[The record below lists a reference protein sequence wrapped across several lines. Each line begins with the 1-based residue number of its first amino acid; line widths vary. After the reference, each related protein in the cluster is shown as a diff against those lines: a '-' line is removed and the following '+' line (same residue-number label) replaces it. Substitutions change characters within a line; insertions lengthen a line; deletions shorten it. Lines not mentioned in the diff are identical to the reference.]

1 MKMILKILKT
11 TQLHLG
17 GPGIHLVHVG
27 DEVQELVGIAPLVV
41 VPGDE
46 LDEVVVLGISS
57 FFRYA
62 DW

>member
-1 MKMILKILKT
+1 MIALFSIMT
-11 TQLHLG
+11 VISFPH
-17 GPGIHLVHVG
+17 
-27 DEVQELVGIAPLVV
+27 VV